1 MSIQAHTA
9 GDFYQLP
16 RQQGRIS
23 PEAQADVERYG
34 PYVAIYNEWQRA
46 HFQPANHRLKQRL
59 SVVDGRQVREVLVLS
74 QEWALFESVAMR
86 HLRLTP
92 NLRAHLL
99 DTTKKLLDLLGKYWG
114 NYYAAVERRSSKDL
128 KDSPYHRRDPVL
140 EGLVK
145 DWFQKVGIDRRALRD
160 RIVNSQVE
168 RGQHYWDIFRA
179 GLLRKLTATER
190 AKLVSP
196 TQRFREIQDWKARFQ
211 LMARSFQPDVDMA
224 PFIVDPITLGGAVA
238 YRNSAAFYTDD
249 RGKQLQYMVD
259 CIYEILDH
267 ILTWLGMAE
276 SCGEEAICAF
286 LEVHNL

>member
-46 HFQPANHRLKQRL
+46 HFQPAIHRLKQRL

-86 HLRLTP
+86 HLKLTP

-99 DTTKKLLDLLGKYWG
+99 STTKKLLDMVGKYWG
-114 NYYAAVERRSSKDL
+114 NYYAAVERRSPKEL
-128 KDSPYHRRDPVL
+128 QNSPYLLRDPVL

-145 DWFQKVGIDRRALRD
+145 DWFKKVKIDRRALRD
-160 RIVNSQVE
+160 GIVNSSAE
-168 RGQHYWDIFRA
+168 RGQRYWDIFRA

-190 AKLVSP
+190 AKLRQP
-196 TQRFREIQDWKARFQ
+196 TQRFREIPDWKARFQ
-211 LMARSFQPDVDMA
+211 LMARSFQADVEMA
-224 PFIVDPITLGGAVA
+224 PFIVDPITLGGAIA
-238 YRNSAAFYTDD
+238 YRNSAAFYTDG
-249 RGKQLQYMVD
+249 RSNQLQYMVD